1 MEWYNNPFDSDAL
14 DLGDDF
20 QLDADF
26 SSDFGLYLDNT
37 AANAPVI
44 GTWPNEPFPSQE
56 QAYDHATPFASAD
69 ADIPAD
75 QTLGDSA
82 T

>member
-1 MEWYNNPFDSDAL
+1 MAGTDWYYNPFDSDAL

-20 QLDADF
+20 QLD
-26 SSDFGLYLDNT
+26 FGLHLDNT

-44 GTWPNEPFPSQE
+44 GAWANEPFPSQE
-56 QAYDHATPFASAD
+56 QAYNHAAPFASVD

-75 QTLGDSA
+75 RPLA